1 MIKLNIQL
9 FASNSNSKNLYS
21 SAYPSKYPYL
31 LSVSFTENKVTDT
44 HIQHNKTSITV
55 NGSLKAQGAY
65 WSTSNES
72 TLQLYW
78 YDSKTKKE
86 TLKKSYSFKGLS
98 GYNDSKSTS
107 VTFDVEHND
116 DGTLRG
122 YAKIKYV
129 KGSTTSN
136 YAPASN
142 EVATSSTTLTTIPR
156 ATPCPNLDG
165 YIESSIPITLNPAI
179 PTFKHRLYYS
189 YNGKTGYYPSSD
201 GFFNNT
207 GSLDLDTSFYALTP
221 KSSGTGDLTLYTYA
235 SDGTLK
241 GSTKGKIT
249 VRCDKD
255 KCKPEITAKIF
266 DDNSKTVALT
276 KDNTKLVKGYSL
288 PVIEYTMTPKNGATI
303 ASQSISGESMQMSP
317 HAINL
322 GVLNKYE
329 VLVTDSRGFTNT
341 KTIDVSVI
349 DYVPLRIDMTA
360 LRPAP
365 ASNEIKVNFSG
376 TYFNDNFSDS
386 VSNTLTLSWKYRI
399 KGNENWINGGAISA
413 SNYSIDEN
421 KITSNG
427 DVSLD
432 TELFNY
438 QNNYDVAI
446 FYEDKLVN
454 SYTYKVVPKGKPIIN
469 WADDLFNVNGVLKI
483 HNVPVIESGEDDNGS
498 WIKYA
503 NGDMIIHQR
512 FTVNLDFKSS
522 WGTGIFTTGDRTA
535 DEIGVPDYPV
545 PFVGK
550 IPDISRTIEGT
561 GGFNAWEVTSNLSP
575 NSLTNSGSFQL
586 ARGTSATETP
596 EFTINIIAIGKWK

>member
-21 SAYPSKYPYL
+21 NAYPSKYPYL

-44 HIQHNKTSITV
+44 HIQNNKTSITV
-55 NGSLKAQGAY
+55 SGSLKAQGAY
-65 WSTSNES
+65 WSTSYES

-86 TLKKSYSFKGLS
+86 TLKKSYSFAGLS
-98 GYNDSKSTS
+98 GHNDSKSTS

-116 DGTLRG
+116 DGTLSG

-129 KGSTTSN
+129 KGSTTSS

-142 EVATSSTTLTTIPR
+142 EVATSSTALTTIPR

-165 YIESSIPITLNPAI
+165 YIESSIPITLNPYI
-179 PTFKHRLYYS
+179 DTFKHRLYYS

-255 KCKPEITAKIF
+255 KCEPEITAKIF
-266 DDNSKTVALT
+266 DDYALTVALT

-303 ASQSISGESMQMSP
+303 ASQSVSGESMQMSP

-341 KTIDVSVI
+341 EIIDVSVI

-360 LRPAP
+360 LRPAS
-365 ASNEIKVNFSG
+365 ASNEVKVNFSG
-376 TYFNDNFSDS
+376 TYFNGKFSDS
-386 VSNTLTLSWKYRI
+386 VSNTLTLTWKYRI
-399 KGNENWINGGAISA
+399 KGDENWIDGGTIDST
-413 SNYSIDEN
+413 NYSIDATNN
-421 KITSNG
+421 KISSNG

-432 TELFNY
+432 TELFSY

-446 FYEDKLVN
+446 FYEDKLVS
-454 SYTYKVVPKGKPIIN
+454 SYTYKVVPKGIPVVN
-469 WADDLFNVNGVLKI
+469 WADELFNVNGVLKI
-483 HNVPVIESGEDDNGS
+483 HNVPVIESGYNSNGDY
-498 WIKYA
+498 IKFA
-503 NGDMIIHQR
+503 NGTMLCMKSFYVGEQ
-512 FTVNLDFKSS
+512 TVSAYGSLYRSAEITLPDFPVEFKEIKTCHLSFEHATWSS
-522 WGTGIFTTGDRTA
+522 SPVISVVNYG
-535 DEIGVPDYPV
+535 YPTITS
-545 PFVGK
+545 PGKARLILGANNTHVGGY
-550 IPDISRTIEGT
+550 IQI
-561 GGFNAWEVTSNLSP
+561 L
-575 NSLTNSGSFQL
+575 
-586 ARGTSATETP
+586 
-596 EFTINIIAIGKWK
+596 AIGKWK

>member
-21 SAYPSKYPYL
+21 NAYPSKYPYL

-44 HIQHNKTSITV
+44 HIQNNKTSITV

-107 VTFDVEHND
+107 VTFDVKHND
-116 DGTLRG
+116 DGTLSG

-129 KGSTTSN
+129 KGSTTSS

-142 EVATSSTTLTTIPR
+142 DVATSSTTLTTIPR

-266 DDNSKTVALT
+266 DDNSKTIALT

-365 ASNEIKVNFSG
+365 ASNEVKVNFSG
-376 TYFNDNFSDS
+376 TYFNDKFSDS
-386 VSNTLTLSWKYRI
+386 VSNTLALSWKYRI
-399 KGNENWINGGAISA
+399 KGDENWIDGGAISA

-427 DVSLD
+427 DISLD

-446 FYEDKLVN
+446 FYEDKLVS
-454 SYTYKVVPKGKPIIN
+454 SYTYKVVPKGIPVVN
-469 WADDLFNVNGVLKI
+469 WADELFNVNGVLKI
-483 HNVPVIESGEDDNGS
+483 HNVPIIETGTENNAT
-498 WIKYA
+498 WVKYA
-503 NGDMIIHQR
+503 NGLMEIIGEISINAEFVAWGNIYSYDMTTPVQFPVKFIEPPKIVACVH
-512 FTVNLDFKSS
+512 
-522 WGTGIFTTGDRTA
+522 GIATAMIGRCNATT
-535 DEIGVPDYPV
+535 E
-545 PFVGK
+545 K
-550 IPDISRTIEGT
+550 INFICLVR
-561 GGFNAWEVTSNLSP
+561 P
-575 NSLTNSGSFQL
+575 NIYN
-586 ARGTSATETP
+586 TEYLVSY
-596 EFTINIIAIGKWK
+596 IAKGKWK

>member
-9 FASNSNSKNLYS
+9 FASNSKSKNLYS

-44 HIQHNKTSITV
+44 HIQNNKTSITV

-78 YDSKTKKE
+78 YDNKTKKE
-86 TLKKSYSFKGLS
+86 TLKKSYTFKGLS
-98 GYNDSKSTS
+98 GNNDSKSTS

-116 DGTLRG
+116 DGTLSG

-129 KGSTTSN
+129 KGSTTSS

-179 PTFKHRLYYS
+179 ATFKHRLYYS
-189 YNGKTGYYPSSD
+189 YNGETGYYPSSD

-207 GSLDLDTSFYALTP
+207 GSLDLDTSFYDLTP

-266 DDNSKTVALT
+266 DDYTITVALT

-288 PVIEYTMTPKNGATI
+288 PVIEYTMIPKNGATI
-303 ASQSISGESMQMSP
+303 ASQSVSGESMQMSP

-329 VLVTDSRGFTNT
+329 ILVTDSRGFTNT

-365 ASNEIKVNFSG
+365 ASNEVRVNFSG
-376 TYFNDNFSDS
+376 TYFNDKFSDS
-386 VSNTLTLSWKYRI
+386 VSNTLALSWKYRI
-399 KGNENWINGGAISA
+399 KGDENWIDGGTISA

-427 DVSLD
+427 DISLD

-454 SYTYKVVPKGKPIIN
+454 SYTYKVVPKGIPVVN
-469 WADDLFNVNGVLKI
+469 WADELFNVNGELKI

-503 NGDMIIHQR
+503 NGDMICCKTYTFSVLAFDKAWGSVYETDYQDFGPTPQTFISKPR
-512 FTVNLDFKSS
+512 IYVNNGEGAMAGIQGLNNVSVDSFG
-522 WGTGIFTTGDRTA
+522 GTQLYRPVNGTA
-535 DEIGVPDYPV
+535 
-545 PFVGK
+545 
-550 IPDISRTIEGT
+550 
-561 GGFNAWEVTSNLSP
+561 
-575 NSLTNSGSFQL
+575 SGS
-586 ARGTSATETP
+586 
-596 EFTINIIAIGKWK
+596 INLLAIGKWK